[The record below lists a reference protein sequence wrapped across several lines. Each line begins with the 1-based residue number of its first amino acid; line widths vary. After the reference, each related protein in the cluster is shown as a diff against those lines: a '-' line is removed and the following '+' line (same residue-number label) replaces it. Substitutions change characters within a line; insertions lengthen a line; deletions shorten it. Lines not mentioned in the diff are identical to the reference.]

1 MKIPAVQKGRTALTH
16 KQDNVYLTEEMAL
29 KVKPYV
35 IGITGNIASGKSV
48 VSQYLQNMRVFC
60 IDADIL
66 AQRAMAKGTPGYK
79 QVIQVFGSAI
89 LDKKQHIDR
98 QALARIVFTDPQRL
112 TQLEE
117 CIHPLVKTAI
127 AHIIAQ
133 CQSPIVAVEAIK
145 LFEAGMA
152 AHCDSVWTAAADD
165 QVRLQRLLDERKM
178 SFTAAQARLDAQ
190 PPQAE
195 KIAKSD
201 VTIHT
206 DGSFEQ
212 TCDQVRS
219 AFLSAFGNVKHENRH
234 YQLTEDLSL
243 RQLYLSD
250 SPALADFW
258 EAIRGKKPENEQL
271 SRQFGKHAFWAV
283 FSGENLLHLL
293 TLKQRIGIAYIKDM
307 TSLGQIEEAIPS
319 LLPNL
324 CQALKFRMQQ
334 EWVEILA
341 YNPAIMSEEMMKL
354 TGGSA
359 KRIANLHYAYRS
371 ILLQVASAQHQVIT
385 FRLIKTGIFNKIFHF

>member
-1 MKIPAVQKGRTALTH
+1 M
-16 KQDNVYLTEEMAL
+16 
-29 KVKPYV
+29 KPYV

-48 VSQYLQNMRVFC
+48 VSQYLQNLGVFC

-112 TQLEE
+112 AQLEE

-133 CQSPIVAVEAIK
+133 SQSPIIAVEAIK
-145 LFEAGMA
+145 LFEADMA

-178 SFTAAQARLDAQ
+178 SLTAAQARLDAQ

-201 VTIHT
+201 VVIQT

-243 RQLYLSD
+243 RQLYLSE

-271 SRQFGKHAFWAV
+271 YRQFGKHAFWAV

-293 TLKQRIGIAYIKDM
+293 TLKQRIGIAYVLDM
-307 TSLGQIEEAIPS
+307 TSLGQIEEPIPS

-341 YNPAIMSEEMMKL
+341 FNPAIMSEEMTKL
-354 TGGSA
+354 AGGSA

-371 ILLQVASAQHQVIT
+371 ILLQDASAQHQVIA
-385 FRLIKTGIFNKIFHF
+385 FRLIKTGIFNKIFQF